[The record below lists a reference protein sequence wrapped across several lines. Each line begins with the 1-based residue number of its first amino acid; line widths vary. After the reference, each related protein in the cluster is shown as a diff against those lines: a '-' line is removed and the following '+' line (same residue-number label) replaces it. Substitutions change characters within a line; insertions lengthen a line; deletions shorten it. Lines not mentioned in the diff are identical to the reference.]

1 MECPEHAVERLF
13 LLLGEKLH
21 VLDAGELVME
31 RVRHLYSLQIH
42 GENRFLPIRGYSDLF
57 GDIFGLE
64 RGLGGEKRQ
73 YSGVANGLDDL
84 LASKG
89 GALNMRERAGS
100 GWKGR
105 TRKDACFCD
114 VICSPRPSSGL
125 RPTSPPLGRRDG
137 ERARPLSLGWCVFRL
152 AKLLAKGF
160 FWGVATCFGR
170 GFWYAL
176 GTGYF

>member
-1 MECPEHAVERLF
+1 MEGPEYAVERLS
-13 LLLGEKLH
+13 LLPGEKLH
-21 VLDAGELVME
+21 VLDAGELVVE

-42 GENRFLPIRGYSDLF
+42 EKNGFFPFRGDSNLF

-125 RPTSPPLGRRDG
+125 RPPSTPLGRMDG
-137 ERARPLSLGWCVFRL
+137 GRARPVS
-152 AKLLAKGF
+152 
-160 FWGVATCFGR
+160 R
-170 GFWYAL
+170 G
-176 GTGYF
+176 